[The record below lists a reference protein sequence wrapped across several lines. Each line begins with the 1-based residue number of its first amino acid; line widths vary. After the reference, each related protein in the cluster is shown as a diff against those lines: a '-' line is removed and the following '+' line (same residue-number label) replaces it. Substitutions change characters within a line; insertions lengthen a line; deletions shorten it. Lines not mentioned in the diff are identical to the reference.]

1 MNLLRNLLLVFTTFS
16 GFSAW
21 GMEPVNDVDPWESM
35 NRRIFAFNET
45 LDNYAL
51 LPIARGYKFVMP
63 DSAERGVG
71 NFILNIYEVNSVF
84 NSLMQGRPTNAL
96 QTGGRF
102 LVNTALGF
110 GGLFD
115 VATLMGIE
123 PSPADFGQTLYTWGF
138 EEGPFVMLPLIGPK
152 TIRSGTGFFFDTYT
166 SIPAFLDW
174 KTAYLFWTLEVVDIR
189 ANLIKAD
196 DLITGDRYIFIR
208 NAYMQRREYF
218 VTGGKVTD
226 TFSEFEEGDEYEDF

>member
-1 MNLLRNLLLVFTTFS
+1 
-16 GFSAW
+16 
-21 GMEPVNDVDPWESM
+21 MEPVNDVDPWEPM

-63 DSAERGVG
+63 DSAERGVS

-115 VATLMGIE
+115 VATLMGIK
-123 PSPADFGQTLYTWGF
+123 PSPADFGQTLYT
-138 EEGPFVMLPLIGPK
+138 
-152 TIRSGTGFFFDTYT
+152 
-166 SIPAFLDW
+166 
-174 KTAYLFWTLEVVDIR
+174 
-189 ANLIKAD
+189 
-196 DLITGDRYIFIR
+196 
-208 NAYMQRREYF
+208 
-218 VTGGKVTD
+218 
-226 TFSEFEEGDEYEDF
+226 

>member
-1 MNLLRNLLLVFTTFS
+1 MTLLPKLLLMCVTLT
-16 GFSAW
+16 GFSAS
-21 GMEPVNDVDPWESM
+21 GMAADNDVDPWEPM

-51 LPIARGYKFVMP
+51 LPIAKGYQFVMP
-63 DSAERGVG
+63 DPAERGVS

-84 NSLMQGRPTNAL
+84 NSLMQGRPKNAL
-96 QTGGRF
+96 QSGGRF
-102 LVNTALGF
+102 IVNTALGL

-115 VATLMGIE
+115 IASLMGIDH
-123 PSPADFGQTLYTWGF
+123 SPADFGQTLYTWGVG
-138 EEGPFVMLPLIGPK
+138 EGPFVMLPLIGPK
-152 TIRSGTGFFFDTYT
+152 TVRSGTGFFFDTYT

-218 VTGGKVTD
+218 VTGGKIND
-226 TFSEFEEGDEYEDF
+226 TFSEFEVGDEYEDF